1 MSKKSKKTNR
11 HQKSYVAELVQK
23 AKILGADP
31 DNDSLD
37 DEMSTLVEKLVRLG
51 RDSDIEKAL
60 ELLTNEHGDESEEYY
75 ALFANVEEV
84 AYRYFY
90 ELDGQVIVAVPF
102 AIPFVALSDDANFLN
117 LKNIRMSE
125 TLRWLTDERNLRK
138 QTEILYSSILL
149 VEDLKS
155 GVSEDYFSFSKSSQW
170 LQETMAFKLRLSG
183 GLSKHSQSYAKIPGV
198 RSMKIMHLPSGKPH
212 SESAEQ
218 LNALS
223 FAILGLML
231 VPVDNAEEEEML
243 FDTDNFIKDDYNKGL
258 EQHISADIRKAM
270 QAGEDSAM
278 DIVLTTVG
286 TPVEL
291 HEVFWFNS
299 DFIDGLIE
307 DLQTEHSKISQ
318 MSDIPHLHRLNRDRM
333 GWN

>member
-102 AIPFVALSDDANFLN
+102 AIPFVAL
-117 LKNIRMSE
+117 
-125 TLRWLTDERNLRK
+125 
-138 QTEILYSSILL
+138 
-149 VEDLKS
+149 
-155 GVSEDYFSFSKSSQW
+155 
-170 LQETMAFKLRLSG
+170 
-183 GLSKHSQSYAKIPGV
+183 
-198 RSMKIMHLPSGKPH
+198 
-212 SESAEQ
+212 
-218 LNALS
+218 
-223 FAILGLML
+223 
-231 VPVDNAEEEEML
+231 
-243 FDTDNFIKDDYNKGL
+243 
-258 EQHISADIRKAM
+258 
-270 QAGEDSAM
+270 
-278 DIVLTTVG
+278 
-286 TPVEL
+286 
-291 HEVFWFNS
+291 
-299 DFIDGLIE
+299 
-307 DLQTEHSKISQ
+307 
-318 MSDIPHLHRLNRDRM
+318 
-333 GWN
+333 